1 MTRMAA
7 LFAVVPV
14 LWGSLALAQ
23 DFWVNPSG
31 GSWTN
36 AANWSAGVPTSNNAI
51 FNLGSTAGY
60 TVTVPSGQG
69 ASELDVDTD
78 NVTISLGAYFQVAG
92 PEGGGPVQVGTA
104 SGQNGSLTLHGATFG
119 TQFGANVGTNGGIG
133 ELTTTATVETFEG
146 AGFNV
151 GNGTGSQGTLNVNA
165 GGSLSPDFPGPLDV
179 GENNGTGTVNING
192 GFVNNVS
199 PIFGSGGTGTLAL
212 TNKGA
217 LSTGDSLDDMV
228 VGEGGVGTVTCDG
241 KSSVT
246 VEDGGFDVGEGF
258 GSLNPATGTAT
269 FTNGSNLFVD
279 GNLNVGIGVG
289 GNGSLSILSGSSLD
303 NAGLTV
309 VVGANGGNGS
319 FRVSG
324 ANSLF
329 LSFSTT
335 TAFVGQDSSGN
346 AGTGTL
352 QVDTNGTITL
362 TSTLTVASGGT
373 LNVLSGGTLSAPSIN
388 LSSAGSVNLTGGTV
402 NLTGGTLTDAALT
415 LPNTTTLEGT
425 GSLTGN
431 LSSFGV
437 VSPGDAPGILT
448 VDGNYTENSSGTLDI
463 GIGGT
468 TLGTQ
473 YDQLKIDEA
482 ASLSGS
488 LDITLLNGFVPAIGN
503 QFDIIAFGSETG
515 SFSLIELPALPA
527 GRAWDTSQ
535 LDSSGI
541 ISVVVPEPASGA
553 ILLAAGL
560 GLTSR
565 RRRKSR

>member
-1 MTRMAA
+1 MNQLTPTRRFNSPLIHSGLRTRRMTRMAA

-335 TAFVGQDSSGN
+335 TAHEHFDRSQRRNTKRPIRRNIVRPKHQSFLSRLRQSHRRHGQPHRRHPHRCCPDIAQHN
-346 AGTGTL
+346 HPRRNRL
-352 QVDTNGTITL
+352 
-362 TSTLTVASGGT
+362 
-373 LNVLSGGTLSAPSIN
+373 
-388 LSSAGSVNLTGGTV
+388 
-402 NLTGGTLTDAALT
+402 
-415 LPNTTTLEGT
+415 
-425 GSLTGN
+425 
-431 LSSFGV
+431 
-437 VSPGDAPGILT
+437 
-448 VDGNYTENSSGTLDI
+448 VDG
-463 GIGGT
+463 
-468 TLGTQ
+468 Q
-473 YDQLKIDEA
+473 
-482 ASLSGS
+482 
-488 LDITLLNGFVPAIGN
+488 
-503 QFDIIAFGSETG
+503 
-515 SFSLIELPALPA
+515 SFEF
-527 GRAWDTSQ
+527 
-535 LDSSGI
+535 
-541 ISVVVPEPASGA
+541 
-553 ILLAAGL
+553 
-560 GLTSR
+560 R
-565 RRRKSR
+565 RRLSR